1 MHCLHA
7 RQSEAGGSCQRRGPG
22 RKTGLGKAPRRWPRR
37 GGKGKQQQGSPA
49 ASTLSSSAHRALL
62 HQPALGQA
70 SQQPRVVLG
79 EGIGCPPPKTLTSS
93 RGPCSTRARAL
104 PKLPRGCC
112 PQQRPGKERAES
124 SPMALLEAAQTH
136 LHSACGR
143 HPETACAGE
152 QQGYPE
158 SPGQD
163 PEPVP
168 AAALQGLAPRGQRG
182 FQRVSQAPRL
192 LLCIWPLLA
201 SPPRPPPAPR

>member
-1 MHCLHA
+1 
-7 RQSEAGGSCQRRGPG
+7 
-22 RKTGLGKAPRRWPRR
+22 
-37 GGKGKQQQGSPA
+37 
-49 ASTLSSSAHRALL
+49 
-62 HQPALGQA
+62 
-70 SQQPRVVLG
+70 
-79 EGIGCPPPKTLTSS
+79 
-93 RGPCSTRARAL
+93 
-104 PKLPRGCC
+104 
-112 PQQRPGKERAES
+112 
-124 SPMALLEAAQTH
+124 MALLEAAQTH
-136 LHSACGR
+136 LHIACGR